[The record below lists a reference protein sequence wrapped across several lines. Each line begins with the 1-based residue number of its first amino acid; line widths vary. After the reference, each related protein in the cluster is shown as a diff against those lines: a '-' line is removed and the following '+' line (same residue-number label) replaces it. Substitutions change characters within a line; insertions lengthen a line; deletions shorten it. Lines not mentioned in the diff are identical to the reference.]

1 MATIMLYYGNII
13 NYFIENAIKLDDV
26 CNVLFLTRKNLL
38 NKLYLNNDD
47 FSLLEIKTLLLEY
60 NISPM
65 NYDKLFIP
73 IEYAK

>member
-1 MATIMLYYGNII
+1 MLYYGNVI
-13 NYFIENAIKLDDV
+13 NYFIKNGIKLDDV
-26 CNVLFLTRKNLL
+26 CNVLFLSRKRLL
-38 NKLYLNNDD
+38 NKLYLNDDD

-73 IEYAK
+73 VEYAD

>member
-1 MATIMLYYGNII
+1 MLYYGNVIK
-13 NYFIENAIKLDDV
+13 YFIENGIKLDDV
-26 CNVLFLTRKNLL
+26 CNVLFLSRKRLL
-38 NKLYLNNDD
+38 NKLYLNDDD

-73 IEYAK
+73 VEYAD